1 MNLLLCCFDPRP
13 AATRQ
18 VPLIVGE
25 AYGWL
30 IAIKTK
36 KPTITWREEFE
47 LPRAP
52 EIWGSDEGKTVYT
65 LSKDRRLAV
74 TESEVDTATG
84 VIAHSWS
91 VAPGDPTGRY
101 VTRVFI
107 DGTPVAT
114 FELDVQ

>member
-1 MNLLLCCFDPRP
+1 MGACFGREAPEHVGFEATKAEFGLITKDVLGRTIFVP
-13 AATRQ
+13 TRQ

-65 LSKDRRLAV
+65 LSR
-74 TESEVDTATG
+74 TG
-84 VIAHSWS
+84 DW
-91 VAPGDPTGRY
+91 R
-101 VTRVFI
+101 
-107 DGTPVAT
+107 
-114 FELDVQ
+114 